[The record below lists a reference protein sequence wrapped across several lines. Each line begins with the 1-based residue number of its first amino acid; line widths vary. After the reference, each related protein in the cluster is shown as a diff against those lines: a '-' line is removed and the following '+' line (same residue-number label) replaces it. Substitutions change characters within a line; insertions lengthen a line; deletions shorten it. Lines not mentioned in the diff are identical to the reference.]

1 MIGWSEGY
9 GGVLFA
15 VLIGLIVLGGVV
27 FLLRRPTP
35 EAIEIL
41 PPPSPTP
48 APTAT
53 PATVTVYVSG
63 AVVNP
68 DVYTLPEGSRVKEA
82 VEAAGGFAAQADR
95 DRINLARRLYDEEQ
109 IHIPRIGEESPPV
122 APPMATGPTGISS
135 GGKVNI
141 NTATAAELESLPGIG
156 PTYARRIIEYRER
169 HGSFQRIEEIMRVR
183 GIGEAT
189 FERIKDQITVR

>member
-1 MIGWSEGY
+1 LERYRIY
-9 GGVLFA
+9 LFTM
-15 VLIGLIVLGGVV
+15 LIGLIALGGVV
-27 FLLRRPTP
+27 FWLRRPTP

-41 PPPSPTP
+41 PPPSPTS

-63 AVVNP
+63 AVIHP

-95 DRINLARRLYDEEQ
+95 DRINLAQLLHDEEQ
-109 IHIPRIGEESPPV
+109 VYVPRIGEESPPL
-122 APPMATGPTGISS
+122 ATPVTRGSTSTSS
-135 GGKVNI
+135 GGRVNI
-141 NTATAAELESLPGIG
+141 NTATAAELESLPSIG
-156 PTYARRIIEYRER
+156 PVYAQRIIEYRE
-169 HGSFQRIEEIMRVR
+169 HDGPFQQIEDIQQVR

-189 FERIKDQITVR
+189 FEKIKDLITVR

>member
-1 MIGWSEGY
+1 MTDWLERVR
-9 GGVLFA
+9 GVLFA
-15 VLIGLIVLGGVV
+15 TLIGLIALGGVV
-27 FLLRRPTP
+27 FWLRRPVP
-35 EAIEIL
+35 EPIQIL

-63 AVVNP
+63 AVVHP

-95 DRINLARRLYDEEQ
+95 DRINLARRLHDEEQ
-109 IHIPRIGEESPPV
+109 VYVPRIGEESPPV
-122 APPMATGPTGISS
+122 APPATTGSASTS
-135 GGKVNI
+135 GGMINI

-156 PTYARRIIEYRER
+156 PTYAQRIIEYREQN
-169 HGSFQRIEEIMRVR
+169 GPFGRIEEIKQVR

-189 FERIKDQITVR
+189 FEGLKDQITVR